1 MAPKVAKT
9 LLTDLF
15 QVLARNDAYGLFA
28 VLDGPIVMGP
38 TLTNLN
44 DFLACLIEGCRE

>member
-1 MAPKVAKT
+1 MALKVAKT

-28 VLDGPIVMGP
+28 VLNGPIVMGP
-38 TLTNLN
+38 TLTNVN
-44 DFLACLIEGCRE
+44 DFLAFLIVGCRE